1 MTKLDLSAD
10 DLKEA
15 TKGGFHGIQKGITK
29 DAKINE
35 EKTDTNGRKYYN
47 VQFDISYTGTD
58 DKEKTKRCFG
68 RIPLWRSDP
77 EFQEFCDII
86 GADDK
91 KLMANF
97 EKEIN
102 GKSICIKIGADRER
116 IDYEKTGKVKEYNG
130 HVSLC
135 IVGFAAFNRAATAWT
150 PEDEAREVA
159 AYEEFKSYSDGP
171 EQEVDESFGEKPS
184 EFADGER
191 VTAKS
196 VEDDSF

>member
-1 MTKLDLSAD
+1 MTKLNLSED

-35 EKTDTNGRKYYN
+35 EKTDKNGRKYYN
-47 VQFDISYTGTD
+47 VQFDVSYTGTD

-68 RIPLWRSDP
+68 NIPLWRSDP

-86 GADDK
+86 GTDDK
-91 KLMANF
+91 KLMADF

-116 IDYEKTGKVKEYNG
+116 VNYEKTGAVKEYNG

-159 AYEEFKSYSDGP
+159 AYEEFKSYSDEP
-171 EQEVDESFGEKPS
+171 KQEVDPNFGEPDP
-184 EFADGER
+184 EIDTPE
-191 VTAKS
+191 S
-196 VEDDSF
+196 VDKDNF